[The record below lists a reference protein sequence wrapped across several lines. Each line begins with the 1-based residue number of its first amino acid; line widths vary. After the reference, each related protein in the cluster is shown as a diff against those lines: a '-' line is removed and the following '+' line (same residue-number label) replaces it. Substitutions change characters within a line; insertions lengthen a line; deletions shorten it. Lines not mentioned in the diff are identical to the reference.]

1 VARAASAPSDAV
13 AWKFLVLLGVLN
25 LGRSAIHVFAHDR
38 GAVDP
43 LVAVR
48 SDALAVPL
56 L

>member
-1 VARAASAPSDAV
+1 MARALSAAPGAV
-13 AWKFLVLLGVLN
+13 AWKFLVLLGVLE

-48 SDALAVPL
+48 SGALAVPL